1 MFFRL
6 LYLIFCKVASWLS
19 LLARSDAAKDVEILV
34 LRHENAVLRRQ
45 VGRPRMSWPDRAV
58 LSALARVLPAAL
70 RAHRIMTPGTLL
82 GWHRRLVR
90 RKWTYPGQ
98 PGRPPVDPPMVA
110 LIERLARENPRWG
123 YRRVQGELARLGYRI
138 GASTVQRILRR
149 GRIGP
154 APRAVDTSWRVFL
167 RAQASG
173 LLACDFFHVD
183 TIGLQRLYVF
193 FVLEVR
199 SRRVHILGVSAYP
212 SAGWV
217 AQQARNLMMDLGER
231 AASFRFLIRD
241 RAAKFTDAFDAVFAA
256 AGIKIVKAPPQTPR
270 ANCFAER
277 FVRTTR
283 TECTDRLLIYSR
295 RHAAAVLSEY
305 AAHYND
311 HRPHQSRNQLPPALD
326 EPATVQLDAA
336 IRRRK
341 VLGGIINEYTRAV

>member
-1 MFFRL
+1 VFFRL
-6 LYLIFCKVASWLS
+6 LYLVFCKVASWLS
-19 LLARSDAAKDVEILV
+19 LLARSDAAKDAEILV

-45 VGRPRMSWPDRAV
+45 AGRPRMSWPDRAV

-70 RAHRIMTPGTLL
+70 RAHRLVTPGTLL

-98 PGRPPVDPPMVA
+98 TGRPPVDQAMVA

-149 GRIGP
+149 GRTGP

-173 LLACDFFHVD
+173 LLACDFFHID
-183 TIGLQRLYVF
+183 TISLQRLYVF
-193 FVLEVR
+193 FMLEVR
-199 SRRVHILGVSAYP
+199 SRRVHILGVSAHP
-212 SAGWV
+212 AAGWV
-217 AQQARNLMMDLGER
+217 AQQARNLTMDLEER
-231 AASFRFLIRD
+231 AVSFRFLIRD
-241 RAAKFTDAFDAVFAA
+241 RDEKFTDAFDAVFAA
-256 AGIKIVKAPPQTPR
+256 ARIKIVKAPPQTPR

-277 FVRTTR
+277 FVRTIR
-283 TECTDRLLIYSR
+283 TECTDRLLIYDQ
-295 RHAAAVLSEY
+295 RHAGTVLSEY
-305 AAHYND
+305 ATHYND
-311 HRPHQSRNQLPPALD
+311 HRPHQSRNQLPPGLD
-326 EPATVQLDAA
+326 EPVGVPPGTE

-341 VLGGIINEYTRAV
+341 VLGGVINEYTRAA